1 MRKMKTAVV
10 GTLVILGCS
19 LLAGQADPDS
29 PKPAKPGKIYH
40 VGGDVKPPRAISS
53 PQPVPDDNKE
63 KIGNGAAKK
72 VVKEG
77 VSVLS
82 IVIGEDGSVR
92 SVRVLKSLDRD
103 LDGKAIEAV
112 KRWKFEP
119 ATKRGVPV
127 AVEMAVQINF
137 HLYN

>member
-1 MRKMKTAVV
+1 MKTAVV

-63 KIGNGAAKK
+63 KIGSGAAKK

-77 VSVLS
+77 ASVLS

-92 SVRVLKSLDRD
+92 RSSSNGSLYQRQERVFPSQS
-103 LDGKAIEAV
+103 
-112 KRWKFEP
+112 RWRCRLIFTCTSSP
-119 ATKRGVPV
+119 RSS
-127 AVEMAVQINF
+127 
-137 HLYN
+137 